1 LGRIIRLVLSIAI
14 AFGFCGFVS
23 HRLNNEI
30 DRVSGVLAS
39 TIPHGGHHLFG
50 LIVGGAIAA
59 CAIAFVRLL
68 LGARHHRLAISTR
81 LWQADAA
88 IS

>member
-1 LGRIIRLVLSIAI
+1 
-14 AFGFCGFVS
+14 
-23 HRLNNEI
+23 
-30 DRVSGVLAS
+30 
-39 TIPHGGHHLFG
+39 LFG